1 MPSPRILL
9 AYCVVALIGVGRVA
23 ATHRVFSEVLDEP
36 VHVLAGYEWLKGIP
50 YTMDPSHPPL
60 GRIAAGIPLVMAG
73 VEESEGDPVPRG
85 NSLLYW
91 HDHYERNLS
100 RARRPMLLFLLIG
113 MIATAAWTARY
124 FGHVAGVLAM
134 ALYASLPPLL
144 GHAGIVTTDS
154 PVAAMMAVALLTFDW
169 WLDAPTWK
177 RSVVLGIAIGLGALS
192 KYSFLVFFPVSA
204 IAIVLA
210 RISVHRALCAV
221 HKLLVSLAVAFVV
234 IWGGY
239 KFQYDTLQHASNY
252 PYGIATVFVP
262 KSMDAKAQWFDS
274 HVKVPAPLF
283 ITGLG
288 IVKEHNKHGHESFL
302 LGQYRTMGWWYYF
315 PVLFFFKT
323 PLAFLALALV
333 GTILIARR
341 AREGLVLALPP
352 IAMMLSVLDTHINIG
367 VRHILPIYPPLC
379 GVAAFAVLAMWTNYR
394 SRIAAVVLLG
404 WLFIGVALAHPDYMA
419 WYNEAAG
426 KHPERIAVDSNL
438 DWGQDWLRFARVL
451 HKKQIDFVHIL
462 FNGTVL
468 LQFHDVHGDAAE
480 PWVEKPGWYG
490 VSLQALT
497 MNPDAQRGAWKW
509 LDRYPYEMV
518 GRSIRL
524 YHVEA
529 VPGPQTP
536 VPR

>member
-1 MPSPRILL
+1 VTRRILL
-9 AYCVVALIGVGRVA
+9 AYGLVALIGIARVA

-36 VHVLAGYEWLKGIP
+36 VHILAGYEWLKGLP
-50 YTMDPSHPPL
+50 YTMDPSHPPFA
-60 GRIAAGIPLVMAG
+60 RIFAGIPMVMAG
-73 VEESEGDPVPRG
+73 MQESEGDPVPRG

-113 MIATAAWTARY
+113 MIATATWTARY

-134 ALYASLPPLL
+134 AMYASLPPLL
-144 GHAGIVTTDS
+144 GHAGLVTTDA

-177 RSVVLGIAIGLGALS
+177 RSLVLGIAIGLGALT
-192 KYSFLVFFPVSA
+192 KYSFVVYFPVSA
-204 IAIVLA
+204 GVIALA
-210 RISVHRALCAV
+210 RCTVHSAQCTVRSVA
-221 HKLLVSLAVAFVV
+221 KLVVSLVVAFVI

-239 KFQYDTLQHASNY
+239 RFQYDTLQHASNY

-262 KSMDAKAQWFDS
+262 KSMQAKAIWFDS

-288 IVKEHNKHGHESFL
+288 IVTEHNRHGHPSFL
-302 LGQYRTMGWWYYF
+302 LGEYRDMGWWYYF
-315 PVLFFFKT
+315 PVLFFYKT
-323 PLAFLALALV
+323 PLPFLALALI

-341 AREGLVLALPP
+341 AREGLALALPP
-352 IAMMLSVLDTHINIG
+352 IVMMLSVLGSHINIG

-379 GVAAFAVLAMWTNYR
+379 GVAAFAILVMWKNAR
-394 SRIAAVVLLG
+394 ARIAAVALLG

-419 WYNEAAG
+419 WFNEAAG

-438 DWGQDWLRFARVL
+438 DWGQDWLRFAHVVNKR
-451 HKKQIDFVHIL
+451 HIDFVHLL
-462 FNGTVL
+462 FNGTIL
-468 LQFHDVHGDAAE
+468 LQFHDVRGDAIE

-490 VSLQALT
+490 LSLQGLT
-497 MNPDAQRGAWKW
+497 MNPDARRGAWKW

-518 GRSIRL
+518 GKGIRL
-524 YHVEA
+524 YHV
-529 VPGPQTP
+529 P
-536 VPR
+536 